1 MRTHHHISTKLL
13 LLLFILIGKVDY
25 AQKKVYQFDIHQ
37 EIGPAM
43 TRLTEKAI
51 AEAEK
56 EKVDFILIDMDTYG
70 GLVSDADAI
79 RTALLRTKI
88 PTIVYIKNNAASAG
102 ALISIAC
109 DSIFMAS
116 GSTIGAASVV
126 NEQGELMPEKYQSYM
141 RKKIRATAEETGR
154 NPLIAEGMVDENM
167 EVDSIKAKGKIITFS
182 TDEAVKYGYCNAK
195 VENLQDILKRLPNGP
210 YLVQKHNISWL
221 EMLLLW
227 LIAPSVS
234 AVLMLGIFA
243 GIYFEFKAPGTLL
256 PIAFSLV
263 CAALY
268 FAPHYMDGLA
278 ENWEII
284 IFFFGVVLL
293 LLEIFV
299 IPGFGIAG
307 ILGIVFTV
315 GGLTLAMVR
324 NIAFDF
330 TFVPKGAVSISL
342 LIVSVAMFLPLG
354 LVLAFGKNLFDSPLL
369 RKMTVAPE
377 MKSSKGFSVKESK
390 LDLLVGTNGVA
401 LTDLRPVG
409 KISIDDSP
417 YEASTEGAFIAS
429 GSSIVVIAV
438 KGNYLVVRKPH

>member
-1 MRTHHHISTKLL
+1 MRTYHHISTTLL
-13 LLLFILIGKVDY
+13 VLLFILIGKQDF
-25 AQKKVYQFDIHQ
+25 AQKRVYQFEIHQ
-37 EIGPAM
+37 EIGPSM

-51 AEAEK
+51 REAEK
-56 EKVDFILIDMDTYG
+56 EKADFILLDLDTYG

-79 RTALLRTKI
+79 RTALLSTKI
-88 PTIVYIKNNAASAG
+88 PTLVYIKNNAASAG

-167 EVDSIKAKGKIITFS
+167 VVDSIKPKGKIITFS
-182 TDEAVKYGYCNAK
+182 VDEAVKYGYCNAK
-195 VENLQDILKRLPNGP
+195 VGNVQDILKRLPNGP
-210 YLVQKHNISWL
+210 YIVQKHNISWL

-227 LIAPSVS
+227 LIAPSIS

-278 ENWEII
+278 ENWEIVLFFIGI
-284 IFFFGVVLL
+284 ILL

-299 IPGFGIAG
+299 IPGFGVAG
-307 ILGIVFTV
+307 ILGIFFTV

-330 TFVPKGAVSISL
+330 SFVPKGAVSFSL
-342 LIVSVAMFLPLG
+342 LIVSVAMFLPLA
-354 LVLAFGKNLFDSPLL
+354 LVLTFGKNLFDSLLL
-369 RKMTVAPE
+369 RKMAVSPE
-377 MKSSKGFSVKESK
+377 MKSSKGYSVKDSK
-390 LDLLVGTNGVA
+390 LDLLIGKNGITT
-401 LTDLRPVG
+401 TDLRPVG
-409 KISIDDSP
+409 KIIIKETP
-417 YEASTEGAFIAS
+417 YEASTEGAFIPL
-429 GSSIVVIAV
+429 GSEVHVLAV
-438 KGNYLVVRKPH
+438 KGNYLLVRKVN